1 MRRLDLVRRYF
12 GDAAELTE
20 LESKKVKNVDVS
32 VSSCPVCMQAGR
44 CSKKY
49 YNLNGNTKP
58 VLKLRRHYK
67 ISWRSSLSQG
77 TRIAKRSQPSRIGLL
92 AWPDAE
98 ERERRY
104 VMYTCVLADACVSWA
119 PTVES
124 SSASFFDSG
133 GRAGVFGRRKRKPR
147 PLILWPREVRWTQPL
162 HPRRLLVDLGH
173 RHECCGSDL
182 VIASSPST

>member
-1 MRRLDLVRRYF
+1 MVRRYF

-104 VMYTCVLADACVSWA
+104 VIGASWQMLAFPGRPQWKAA
-119 PTVES
+119 RPHS
-124 SSASFFDSG
+124 SIVAAEQEFSGEEKENRGPSFSG
-133 GRAGVFGRRKRKPR
+133 QERCGGHSRRCSIPAGCW
-147 PLILWPREVRWTQPL
+147 LI
-162 HPRRLLVDLGH
+162 
-173 RHECCGSDL
+173 
-182 VIASSPST
+182 